1 MSDRWVSGSA
11 FTEALHRPGGF
22 ALSVALR
29 THYDPSPTTRA
40 ALRERLAGCAAD
52 GLVRGFFISDR
63 DCGPDEHSTAELAQE
78 VLAAGAHPVVS
89 FTLAT
94 GNRAEIL
101 DRVRTWRER
110 GVRSLLVVTGDH
122 PADAGGS
129 APHFDLDSMQ
139 TLMLLAEAAARGGGF
154 PADLHKGCVVSP
166 FKSSEAELMWQYARL
181 RRKVGAGADFVVSQ
195 AGYDPRAWDELLR
208 YCRLAGL
215 ATPAIGTVLVPDAGL
230 ARRIA
235 AGGLPGVAMPRRL
248 LERFSSPNT
257 RNGLGL
263 AAAAVAVLRGLGF
276 RGALL
281 SGRALAP
288 AEVRAIAQEAE
299 RLAPSWRDCLDQFAD
314 PLPRFA
320 YFRKDEASGL
330 NEDRATE
337 LTRRA
342 VPHPMYVFSRGVDHL
357 LFGPVKPVFRLL
369 SRVCRF
375 CDTRPGWKKAL
386 WCLEYLSKVPLYRCR
401 MCGDCT
407 LYACGFFC
415 SEARCPKR
423 MVNGPC
429 GGSRDGRC
437 ELPAGG
443 TCMWVKAYDC
453 LKTRTARPTF
463 TAPPVPPKDRGLEGS
478 CSWINFCLGR
488 DHRRGRIDT
497 HERAEDQG

>member
-1 MSDRWVSGSA
+1 MGDGVQRCSA
-11 FTEALHRPGGF
+11 LAGDLQRPGGF

-29 THYDPSPTTRA
+29 SHHDPAPATRR
-40 ALRERLAGCAAD
+40 ALLERLTGYTAT

-63 DCGPDEHSTAELAQE
+63 PCGPEELSTQELAEQ
-78 VLAAGAHPVVS
+78 VLSAGGEPVLS

-94 GNRAEIL
+94 RERTEVLG
-101 DRVRTWRER
+101 RVRAWHGA

-122 PADAGGS
+122 PLAAEGQG
-129 APHFDLDSMQ
+129 PHFDLDSVQ
-139 TLMLLAEAAARGGGF
+139 TLMLLREAASGGDGF
-154 PADLHKGCVVSP
+154 PSDLHLGCVVSP
-166 FKSSEAELMWQYARL
+166 FKRLEAELMWQYARL
-181 RRKVGAGADFVVSQ
+181 RRKVEAGAAFIVSQ
-195 AGYDPRAWDELLR
+195 AGYDPRAWDELVR

-215 ATPAIGTVLVPDAGL
+215 APPAIGTVLVPDAVL

-235 AGGLPGVAMPRRL
+235 AGKLPGVAIPRRL
-248 LERFSSPNT
+248 LERLQAADD
-257 RNGLGL
+257 RGALRL

-281 SGRALAP
+281 SGRSLAP
-288 AEVRAIAQEAE
+288 GEVGFIGEEAE
-299 RLAPSWRDCLDQFAD
+299 RLGARWRDALGDFAD

-320 YFRKDEASGL
+320 YFKRGKANGL
-330 NEDRATE
+330 NDDEPAEVPFR
-337 LTRRA
+337 TR
-342 VPHPMYVFSRGVDHL
+342 PHPLYVFSYLVDYL
-357 LFGPVKPVFRLL
+357 AFGPVQPVFRLL
-369 SRVCRF
+369 TRVCKF
-375 CDTRPGWKKAL
+375 CDTRPFFRKAL
-386 WCLEYLSKVPLYRCR
+386 WWLEYAAKVPLYRCR

-437 ELPAGG
+437 EVPVVG

-453 LKTRTARPTF
+453 LKTRTPRPAF
-463 TAPPVPPKDRGLEGS
+463 TAPPVPPKDRNLEGT

-488 DHRRGRIDT
+488 DHRRGRVAGAG
-497 HERAEDQG
+497 H